1 MVFKLGLAGVESRV
15 AMLVNTCFAA
25 HFENALDVFE
35 FDFVFR
41 RLAFGVVGVV
51 VRNDKVLRIMH
62 YPLHLGSTLRCG
74 LLPGQ

>member
-41 RLAFGVVGVV
+41 LIDFGFVGFV
-51 VRNDKVLRIMH
+51 VRNDKVSRIYICH
-62 YPLHLGSTLRCG
+62 EVHKRF
-74 LLPGQ
+74 